1 MKASEILDKFKK
13 VLLSEDGEVT
23 IAEQP
28 QEVELAEQA
37 QPEAVAE
44 EVVLAEMP
52 MEDEASPEDVVED
65 IAEGEDKYATKEE
78 LAKALAE
85 MKAMY
90 ESLMASQ
97 DKKEEMEVPQ
107 ELSAQ
112 TEEVEVDLAAEEVAP
127 ITHTPEAEVSKAPL
141 SLYAQKGPK
150 TTVDSV
156 FNKLFK

>member
-37 QPEAVAE
+37 QPEAIAE
-44 EVVLAEMP
+44 EVVLAEEP
-52 MEDEASPEDVVED
+52 KEEIVEEVIEEKD
-65 IAEGEDKYATKEE
+65 SDDDKYATKEE

-90 ESLMASQ
+90 ESLMSSM

>member
-23 IAEQP
+23 IADQP

-37 QPEAVAE
+37 QPEAIAE
-44 EVVLAEMP
+44 EVVLAEEP
-52 MEDEASPEDVVED
+52 KEEIVEEVIEEKD
-65 IAEGEDKYATKEE
+65 SDDDKYATKEE

-90 ESLMASQ
+90 ESLMSSM

>member
-23 IAEQP
+23 IADQP

-44 EVVLAEMP
+44 EVEMAEMP
-52 MEDEASPEDVVED
+52 KEEEIVEEVIEEKD
-65 IAEGEDKYATKEE
+65 SDDDKYATKEE

-90 ESLMASQ
+90 ESLMSSM

>member
-1 MKASEILDKFKK
+1 
-13 VLLSEDGEVT
+13 
-23 IAEQP
+23 
-28 QEVELAEQA
+28 
-37 QPEAVAE
+37 
-44 EVVLAEMP
+44 
-52 MEDEASPEDVVED
+52 
-65 IAEGEDKYATKEE
+65 
-78 LAKALAE
+78 

-90 ESLMASQ
+90 ESLMSSM

-156 FNKLFK
+156 FNKLFKNKLKKWLLLLQLLLLMLVSLQANTLLQLFCRFYHREWWNRLLNQM

>member
-23 IAEQP
+23 IAETP

-37 QPEAVAE
+37 QPEAIAE
-44 EVVLAEMP
+44 EVVLAEEP
-52 MEDEASPEDVVED
+52 KEEEIVEEVIEEKD
-65 IAEGEDKYATKEE
+65 SDDDKYATKEE

-90 ESLMASQ
+90 EGLMSSM

>member
-23 IAEQP
+23 IAETP

-37 QPEAVAE
+37 QPEAIAE
-44 EVVLAEMP
+44 EVVLAEEP
-52 MEDEASPEDVVED
+52 KEEEIVEEVIEEKD
-65 IAEGEDKYATKEE
+65 SDDDKYATKEE

-90 ESLMASQ
+90 ESLMSSM